1 MATYMSADTIGKN
14 YEAAEKILNNQIEQ
28 AKKQFEYSV
37 SQLKK
42 ERDGALNESYIGRR
56 ISERDLAAMV
66 QDYRALLP
74 VPPSGAPLRGIGR
87 LPENQTIE
95 LIPYFQLTYMRN
107 QGAAF
112 SFLSGA
118 GGWQRWFFIGLAIV
132 ASVFIFVWLRKLDPS
147 RRREAVAWALV
158 LGGALGNLIDRI
170 LYGYVIDFL
179 DVYVGDWHW
188 PAFNVADSA
197 ITVGVAL
204 LLLDSF
210 KAPPVAGTAR

>member
-1 MATYMSADTIGKN
+1 MLVWLWLSALVIVVD
-14 YEAAEKILNNQIEQ
+14 QITKRVIDS
-28 AKKQFEYSV
+28 AM
-37 SQLKK
+37 QLH
-42 ERDGALNESYIGRR
+42 
-56 ISERDLAAMV
+56 
-66 QDYRALLP
+66 
-74 VPPSGAPLRGIGR
+74 
-87 LPENQTIE
+87 QTIE

-132 ASVFIFVWLRKLDPS
+132 ASVFIFIWLRKLDPS

-210 KAPPVAGTAR
+210 KAPPVAGTSR

>member
-1 MATYMSADTIGKN
+1 MLVWLWLSALVIVVDQVTKRVIDS
-14 YEAAEKILNNQIEQ
+14 AM
-28 AKKQFEYSV
+28 
-37 SQLKK
+37 QLH
-42 ERDGALNESYIGRR
+42 
-56 ISERDLAAMV
+56 
-66 QDYRALLP
+66 
-74 VPPSGAPLRGIGR
+74 
-87 LPENQTIE
+87 QTIE
-95 LIPYFQLTYMRN
+95 LIPCFQLTYMRN

-132 ASVFIFVWLRKLDPS
+132 ASVVIFVWLRKLDPS

-197 ITVGVAL
+197 ITVGVGL

-210 KAPPVAGTAR
+210 KTPPVAGTAR

>member
-1 MATYMSADTIGKN
+1 MLVWLWLSALVIVVDQVTKRVIDS
-14 YEAAEKILNNQIEQ
+14 AM
-28 AKKQFEYSV
+28 
-37 SQLKK
+37 QLH
-42 ERDGALNESYIGRR
+42 
-56 ISERDLAAMV
+56 
-66 QDYRALLP
+66 
-74 VPPSGAPLRGIGR
+74 
-87 LPENQTIE
+87 QTIE

-210 KAPPVAGTAR
+210 KAPPVAGTSR

>member
-1 MATYMSADTIGKN
+1 MLVWLWLSALVIVVD
-14 YEAAEKILNNQIEQ
+14 QITKRVIDS
-28 AKKQFEYSV
+28 AM
-37 SQLKK
+37 QLH
-42 ERDGALNESYIGRR
+42 
-56 ISERDLAAMV
+56 
-66 QDYRALLP
+66 
-74 VPPSGAPLRGIGR
+74 
-87 LPENQTIE
+87 QTIE

-132 ASVFIFVWLRKLDPS
+132 ASVFIFVWLRKLDTS

-210 KAPPVAGTAR
+210 KAPPVAGTSR

>member
-1 MATYMSADTIGKN
+1 MLVWLWLSALVIVVD
-14 YEAAEKILNNQIEQ
+14 QITKRVIDS
-28 AKKQFEYSV
+28 AM
-37 SQLKK
+37 QLH
-42 ERDGALNESYIGRR
+42 
-56 ISERDLAAMV
+56 
-66 QDYRALLP
+66 
-74 VPPSGAPLRGIGR
+74 
-87 LPENQTIE
+87 QTIE
-95 LIPYFQLTYMRN
+95 LVPYFQLTYMRN

-132 ASVFIFVWLRKLDPS
+132 ASVFIFIWLRKLDTS

>member
-1 MATYMSADTIGKN
+1 MLVWLWLSALVIFVDQVTKRVIDS
-14 YEAAEKILNNQIEQ
+14 AM
-28 AKKQFEYSV
+28 
-37 SQLKK
+37 QLH
-42 ERDGALNESYIGRR
+42 
-56 ISERDLAAMV
+56 
-66 QDYRALLP
+66 
-74 VPPSGAPLRGIGR
+74 
-87 LPENQTIE
+87 QTIE

-132 ASVFIFVWLRKLDPS
+132 ASIFIFVWLRKLDPS

-210 KAPPVAGTAR
+210 KTQPVAGTTAR

>member
-1 MATYMSADTIGKN
+1 MLIWRWLSALGIVID
-14 YEAAEKILNNQIEQ
+14 QIT
-28 AKKQFEYSV
+28 KRVVDSTM
-37 SQLKK
+37 QLYQ
-42 ERDGALNESYIGRR
+42 S
-56 ISERDLAAMV
+56 
-66 QDYRALLP
+66 
-74 VPPSGAPLRGIGR
+74 
-87 LPENQTIE
+87 IE

-118 GGWQRWFFIGLAIV
+118 GGWQRWFFIGLAVI
-132 ASVFIFVWLRKLDPS
+132 ASVFICVWLKELNRS
-147 RRREAVAWALV
+147 QRWEAIAWSLV

-179 DVYVGDWHW
+179 DAYIGDWHW

-197 ITVGVAL
+197 ITLGVAM

-210 KAPPVAGTAR
+210 KPQPRSLTE

>member
-1 MATYMSADTIGKN
+1 MLVWLWLSAFVIVVD
-14 YEAAEKILNNQIEQ
+14 QITKRVVDS
-28 AKKQFEYSV
+28 AM
-37 SQLKK
+37 QLH
-42 ERDGALNESYIGRR
+42 
-56 ISERDLAAMV
+56 
-66 QDYRALLP
+66 
-74 VPPSGAPLRGIGR
+74 
-87 LPENQTIE
+87 QTIE

-132 ASVFIFVWLRKLDPS
+132 ASVFIFIWLRKLDTS

-197 ITVGVAL
+197 ITLGVVL

-210 KAPPVAGTAR
+210 KTQPVEGTAR

>member
-1 MATYMSADTIGKN
+1 MLIWLWLSALVIIIDQITKRIVDTTM
-14 YEAAEKILNNQIEQ
+14 
-28 AKKQFEYSV
+28 
-37 SQLKK
+37 QLYQ
-42 ERDGALNESYIGRR
+42 S
-56 ISERDLAAMV
+56 
-66 QDYRALLP
+66 
-74 VPPSGAPLRGIGR
+74 
-87 LPENQTIE
+87 IE

-118 GGWQRWFFIGLAIV
+118 GGWQRWFFIALAVI
-132 ASVFIFVWLRKLDPS
+132 ASVFICFWLKKLNRS
-147 RRREAVAWALV
+147 QRWEAIAWSLV

-179 DVYVGDWHW
+179 DVYIGDWHW

-197 ITVGVAL
+197 ITLGVDM

-210 KAPPVAGTAR
+210 KPQPRSLTE

>member
-1 MATYMSADTIGKN
+1 MLIWLWLSALVIVIDQITKRIVDTTM
-14 YEAAEKILNNQIEQ
+14 
-28 AKKQFEYSV
+28 
-37 SQLKK
+37 QLYQ
-42 ERDGALNESYIGRR
+42 S
-56 ISERDLAAMV
+56 
-66 QDYRALLP
+66 
-74 VPPSGAPLRGIGR
+74 
-87 LPENQTIE
+87 IE

-118 GGWQRWFFIGLAIV
+118 GGWQRWFFIALAVI
-132 ASVFIFVWLRKLDPS
+132 ASVFICFWLKKLNRS
-147 RRREAVAWALV
+147 QRWEAIAWSLV

-179 DVYVGDWHW
+179 DVYIGDWHW

-197 ITVGVAL
+197 ITLGVAM

-210 KAPPVAGTAR
+210 KPQPRSLTE

>member
-1 MATYMSADTIGKN
+1 MLVWLWLSALVIVVD
-14 YEAAEKILNNQIEQ
+14 QITKRVVDS
-28 AKKQFEYSV
+28 AM
-37 SQLKK
+37 QLH
-42 ERDGALNESYIGRR
+42 
-56 ISERDLAAMV
+56 
-66 QDYRALLP
+66 
-74 VPPSGAPLRGIGR
+74 
-87 LPENQTIE
+87 QTIE

-132 ASVFIFVWLRKLDPS
+132 ASVFIFIWLRKLDPS

-197 ITVGVAL
+197 ITLVVAL

-210 KAPPVAGTAR
+210 KTQPVEGTAR